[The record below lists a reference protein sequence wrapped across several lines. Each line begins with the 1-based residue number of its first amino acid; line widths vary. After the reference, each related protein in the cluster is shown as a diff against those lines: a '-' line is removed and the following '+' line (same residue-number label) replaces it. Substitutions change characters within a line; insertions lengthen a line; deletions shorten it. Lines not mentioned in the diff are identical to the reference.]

1 MPPYLW
7 TTDDDEVAL
16 DAVTVG
22 IGFDST
28 ALLAADLQAELHT
41 AKVYWPERNYQGE
54 KIHARSEGPFDPP
67 VALSYAEIIAER
79 YGFTRVVV
87 SIQNRDLWH
96 DSWGELREQEGF
108 D

>member
-28 ALLAADLQAELHT
+28 ALLAADLPAEPPT
-41 AKVYWPERNYQGE
+41 AKVYWPERNS
-54 KIHARSEGPFDPP
+54 KASISTRDPK
-67 VALSYAEIIAER
+67 
-79 YGFTRVVV
+79 GH
-87 SIQNRDLWH
+87 SIR
-96 DSWGELREQEGF
+96 R
-108 D
+108 